1 MSLVEDF
8 TPHAIRKTVWFVP
21 SEVAFADEELSFRKS
36 LRGALMIFR
45 RPRPTLDAV
54 GP

>member
-8 TPHAIRKTVWFVP
+8 TSHVIRKTAWFVP
-21 SEVAFADEELSFRKS
+21 SEVAFADEALPFRKS

-45 RPRPTLDAV
+45 RSRPTLDAV